1 MCRARTPTC
10 LALGDVG
17 LLPVIEHGHI
27 KVLLL
32 LQVTLLKELVHDAVN
47 PEAIQAGWARGVA
60 HVRALD
66 HICQHQQHIFLLFKL
81 LIRETAS
88 HSILKLGEILKVVR
102 HVGTEDPIHHH
113 PAEDT
118 AKRRN
123 SWRKKVN
130 YHQRGLRNT
139 HVLKWD
145 CCCTV
150 RLEMKFMSWV
160 FINLK
165 ASETW

>member
-66 HICQHQQHIFLLFKL
+66 HIGQHQQHVLLLFQL
-81 LIRETAS
+81 FVGETTS
-88 HSILKLGEILKVVR
+88 HSILKLGEILKVMRYVR
-102 HVGTEDPIHHH
+102 TENSIHHH
-113 PAEDT
+113 PE
-118 AKRRN
+118 
-123 SWRKKVN
+123 
-130 YHQRGLRNT
+130 Q
-139 HVLKWD
+139 
-145 CCCTV
+145 
-150 RLEMKFMSWV
+150 
-160 FINLK
+160 
-165 ASETW
+165 